1 MNDIAMFFRRIMSD
15 SLSLFFKPVVGAS
28 FGSEQYNILIKF
40 IIMPLCILII
50 GSFVLMIVRWIVKH
64 A

>member
-1 MNDIAMFFRRIMSD
+1 MNDIAIFFRRIISD
-15 SLSLFFKPVVGAS
+15 SLSLFFKPVVNSS
-28 FGSEQYNILIKF
+28 FGSEQHNILIKF